1 MQVLFTE
8 HEDMIQALPP
18 DAAEKALA
26 HGVRARRSDRGLEHF
41 RADPLSSTVE
51 VWAKLVIPIPDDVP
65 RPHPEGR
72 RVAHLLGYPRT
83 TRLA

>member
-1 MQVLFTE
+1 LVDALVRTGFVEVAAVFFEDPVQVLFTE

-41 RADPLSSTVE
+41 RAP
-51 VWAKLVIPIPDDVP
+51 
-65 RPHPEGR
+65 
-72 RVAHLLGYPRT
+72 
-83 TRLA
+83 